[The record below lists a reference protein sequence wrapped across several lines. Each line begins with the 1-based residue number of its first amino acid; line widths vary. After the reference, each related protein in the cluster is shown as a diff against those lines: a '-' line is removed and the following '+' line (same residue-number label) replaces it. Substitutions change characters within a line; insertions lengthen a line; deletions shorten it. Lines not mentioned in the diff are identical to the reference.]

1 MKTNPFRTERVRSD
15 LNIRREY
22 REGSIEEEHCKIS
35 SSQWMMV
42 EPWKGKVR
50 FYANRH
56 LACGENRNVSIPTCL
71 TSCRRKIDIVLPL
84 VCRGKRAAFLNAYDR
99 LVSRVE
105 GRKSRG
111 CDSNIGGNIVSFSFF
126 FIASSNF
133 VVDDFNV
140 ESVHNKMV
148 GIVLFRWRTPFTA
161 PPPPTAIW
169 QYVCAAKTWTLCW
182 TWRFINRITSLHS
195 LRWSTTRSF
204 RTSLTTWWKILSST
218 GTSRNIC

>member
-15 LNIRREY
+15 LNIRQEY

-126 FIASSNF
+126 SSRVAISSMISTLRAF
-133 VVDDFNV
+133 TIKWL
-140 ESVHNKMV
+140 ESFFS
-148 GIVLFRWRTPFTA
+148 GGARP
-161 PPPPTAIW
+161 
-169 QYVCAAKTWTLCW
+169 
-182 TWRFINRITSLHS
+182 SLPHHHRQRSGNMFARPRRGHS
-195 LRWSTTRSF
+195 AEREDS
-204 RTSLTTWWKILSST
+204 
-218 GTSRNIC
+218 

>member
-84 VCRGKRAAFLNAYDR
+84 VCRGKRATFLNAYDR

-105 GRKSRG
+105 GRKVARLRFEYRRKYRFFFFFFSSRAAI
-111 CDSNIGGNIVSFSFF
+111 SSSMISTLRAFTIKWLESFF
-126 FIASSNF
+126 SGGA
-133 VVDDFNV
+133 
-140 ESVHNKMV
+140 
-148 GIVLFRWRTPFTA
+148 RP
-161 PPPPTAIW
+161 
-169 QYVCAAKTWTLCW
+169 
-182 TWRFINRITSLHS
+182 SLPHHHRQRSGNMFARPRRGHS
-195 LRWSTTRSF
+195 AEREDS
-204 RTSLTTWWKILSST
+204 
-218 GTSRNIC
+218 